1 MNKYLEGIKHS
12 NDSILKEIYQNH
24 YNPLKHFVLSNNGN
38 EEDAK
43 DVFQE
48 ALISIF
54 KRLKKED
61 FEITTNF
68 GSYFYTAGKYIWYRK
83 LKNSVAQDHIEDFEF
98 KAEIGKEY
106 AEEAR
111 YILFRNNLSKLGVDC
126 QKVLNYYFE
135 KKSFKEIAKLMTYKS
150 EDYARR
156 KKYLCTK
163 TLIKKVRLDPMY
175 KQIKA
180 V

>member
-1 MNKYLEGIKHS
+1 MNKYLEGIKQS
-12 NDSILKEIYQNH
+12 DDSILKEIYQNH
-24 YNPLKHFVLSNNGN
+24 FNVLKGFVLSNNGN

-54 KRLKKED
+54 KRLRKGD
-61 FEITTNF
+61 FEIETTF
-68 GSYFYTAGKYIWYRK
+68 ASYFFSAGKYIWFRK
-83 LKNSVAQDHIEDFEF
+83 LKKNSKQQQIENFDSQVDIE
-98 KAEIGKEY
+98 EEY
-106 AEEAR
+106 LEETK
-111 YILFRNNLSKLGVDC
+111 YNLFRNNLSKLGADC

-135 KKSFKEIAKLMTYKS
+135 KKSFKEIAKLMAYKS
-150 EDYARR
+150 EEYARR

-163 TLIKKVRLDPMY
+163 TLIKKVKIDPMY
-175 KQIKA
+175 NQIKA